1 MFKKAPGNHDSIKW
15 IRRTHAAVAPKIS
28 CRFAFVKII
37 NAALN
42 NSVKTRIV
50 TIFVLLLSGTRKSK
64 AVGINSRRTVTIVS
78 ITRTRM
84 SIRSLL

>member
-1 MFKKAPGNHDSIKW
+1 M
-15 IRRTHAAVAPKIS
+15 APKIS

-42 NSVKTRIV
+42 SSVNTRIV
-50 TIFVLLLSGTRKSK
+50 TIFVLLLSGTKNSK
-64 AVGINSRRTVTIVS
+64 AVGISSRRTVTIVS
-78 ITRTRM
+78 ITRTRI